1 MGVNLTQ
8 ILPIAK
14 NIGKVRLCKSVVLIL
29 KETEIV
35 WFVVASQKAYAPV
48 NSKKAFKTISSSTRK
63 AVKFGRN
70 KLSR

>member
-1 MGVNLTQ
+1 MGVKLKE

-29 KETEIV
+29 NETEIV
-35 WFVVASQKAYAPV
+35 WSVVASQKASAPV
-48 NSKKAFKTISSSTRK
+48 NSRKASKIISSSIRE
-63 AVKFGRN
+63 AVKFGKN